1 MITRFG
7 GDEFV
12 VLQTGA
18 AERST
23 PAAVARKL
31 AGALDEAF
39 EIDGYRLDI
48 GASVGIAMASTDGTD
63 VSELLKKAD
72 MALYAAK
79 AEGGRAASF
88 LRKRSGERRA
98 GAPSLARDHAA
109 IAYARRRDFPRR
121 LRHRLFVDQ
130 LPAQIPVRQ
139 DQSRSILH
147 ARRRRRTRSIVKTI
161 ASLGAALNR
170 KWSPRAS
177 TQRKKGTWSRS
188 SAALRGRAT
197 TSLGQSTPTRSAP
210 TCKPPKQRSA
220 ASPETAA

>member
-1 MITRFG
+1 LLTGLMAVIGQADMITRFG

-98 GAPSLARDHAA
+98 GAPSLDRDHAA
-109 IAYARRRDFPRR
+109 IAYARRRGFPRR
-121 LRHRLFVDQ
+121 LLHRLFVDNY
-130 LPAQIPVRQ
+130 LRKFPFDKIKV
-139 DQSRSILH
+139 DQSFTRDVAGEPETSSRRSP
-147 ARRRRRTRSIVKTI
+147 A
-161 ASLGAALNR
+161 
-170 KWSPRAS
+170 
-177 TQRKKGTWSRS
+177 
-188 SAALRGRAT
+188 
-197 TSLGQSTPTRSAP
+197 SAP
-210 TCKPPKQRSA
+210 R
-220 ASPETAA
+220 